1 MNPQTALKK
10 QFCQITEQ
18 LWQTNNKLCN
28 KKDTLFR
35 LEKTQLHT
43 PSEQTLN
50 EEYQTRQAHIIHLQ
64 QEINKLQ
71 KEIEA
76 LEKEKNKIGEEIE
89 QQEEA

>member
-28 KKDTLFR
+28 KKDVLFR

-43 PSEQTLN
+43 PSAQTIS
-50 EEYQTRQAHIIHLQ
+50 EEYQTRQTHIIQIQREL
-64 QEINKLQ
+64 NKLQ

-89 QQEEA
+89 QLEEA